1 SGQGGMAIWP
11 LFGTTNQ
18 LLAGLTLLVL
28 SVMLVKLKRRYV
40 FTMVP
45 MVFVTAMSFFAAIYQ
60 LWDLFNSGSYVLM
73 GIDVVIIILAIFVIL
88 ESGAAFTREKRAAD
102 AS

>member
-1 SGQGGMAIWP
+1 
-11 LFGTTNQ
+11 
-18 LLAGLTLLVL
+18 
-28 SVMLVKLKRRYV
+28 MLVKLKRRYV

-45 MVFVTAMSFFAAIYQ
+45 MVFVTGMSFLAAIFQ
-60 LWDLFNSGSYVLM
+60 LWDLFNKGSYVLM
-73 GIDVVIIILAIFVIL
+73 GIDFVIIILAIFVIL